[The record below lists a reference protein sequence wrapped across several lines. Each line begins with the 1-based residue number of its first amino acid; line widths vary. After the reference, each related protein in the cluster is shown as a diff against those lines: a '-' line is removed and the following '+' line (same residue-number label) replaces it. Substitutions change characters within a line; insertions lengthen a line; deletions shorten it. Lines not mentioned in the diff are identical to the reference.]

1 MLVGHN
7 LITHWLLHDNSYIGY
22 GCGFNSNGYL
32 VVHLKAVGGIGTHV
46 IDLRPLLY
54 TQQPSFASTPYGMAP
69 VLTFDRDFPGLAI
82 GYQIP
87 AFHFAI
93 NIVK

>member
-1 MLVGHN
+1 
-7 LITHWLLHDNSYIGY
+7 
-22 GCGFNSNGYL
+22 
-32 VVHLKAVGGIGTHV
+32 
-46 IDLRPLLY
+46 
-54 TQQPSFASTPYGMAP
+54 
-69 VLTFDRDFPGLAI
+69 LTFDRDFPGLAA